1 MLESM
6 ARVDSQ
12 HRHRYASQAS
22 WQARLYHLF
31 ATPYRGSHMAP
42 TKFGLHAL
50 SSVRADIAGHILTGL
65 GPFGEKMSLNASR
78 IQMRFTSAF

>member
-1 MLESM
+1 M

-22 WQARLYHLF
+22 WQARLYHLYT
-31 ATPYRGSHMAP
+31 TPYRGSHMAP

-50 SSVRADIAGHILTGL
+50 SPVRADIAGHVLTGL
-65 GPFGEKMSLNASR
+65 GPFGGMISPNASR
-78 IQMRFTSAF
+78 IQMRWPGAS